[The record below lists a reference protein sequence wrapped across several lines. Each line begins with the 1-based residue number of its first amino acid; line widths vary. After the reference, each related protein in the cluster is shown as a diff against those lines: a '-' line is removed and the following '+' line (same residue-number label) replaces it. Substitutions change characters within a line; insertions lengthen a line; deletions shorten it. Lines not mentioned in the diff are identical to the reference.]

1 MSEQQ
6 FKEFKRQIFSVCLW
20 LAGVIVAL
28 VGHAGTLIYTWSS
41 DRAMLH
47 DTHERVAKIEPEH
60 IVMWATFQKH
70 EQKEIYGDKK

>member
-6 FKEFKRQIFSVCLW
+6 FKEFKERMFAVSLW

-28 VGHAGTLIYTWSS
+28 VGHAGTIIYTWAA
-41 DRAMLH
+41 DHATLK
-47 DTHERVAKIEPEH
+47 DTHERVAKMEPEH

-70 EQKEIYGDKK
+70 EQKEIYGTQK